1 MAWYNDLDP
10 KKWREYTDIL
20 TTSLW
25 SFKRENSGVH
35 NANYH
40 GNFIP
45 QVPRQLYKRYTKKG
59 DWILDPFM
67 GSGTTGIACRRLGRD
82 FIGCELDERY
92 YEMACEALGKTQY
105 IQEELF

>member
-1 MAWYNDLDP
+1 MPL
-10 KKWREYTDIL
+10 KVM
-20 TTSLW
+20 
-25 SFKRENSGVH
+25 ENIVGVLPED
-35 NANYH
+35 YVI
-40 GNFIP
+40 F
-45 QVPRQLYKRYTKKG
+45 
-59 DWILDPFM
+59 DPFM